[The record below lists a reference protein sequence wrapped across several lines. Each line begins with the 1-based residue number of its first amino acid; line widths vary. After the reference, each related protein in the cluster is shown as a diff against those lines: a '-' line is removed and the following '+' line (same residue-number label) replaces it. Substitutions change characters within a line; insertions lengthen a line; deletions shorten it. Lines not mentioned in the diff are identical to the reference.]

1 MRLDEQGLQNRQAW
15 EAAGYELPG
24 FDREQMIA
32 KTKEAPSG
40 CISERAIFSRHFWQM
55 WYRSF

>member
-15 EAAGYELPG
+15 EAAGYELPDLTG
-24 FDREQMIA
+24 ADDRQ
-32 KTKEAPSG
+32 TKEAPFW